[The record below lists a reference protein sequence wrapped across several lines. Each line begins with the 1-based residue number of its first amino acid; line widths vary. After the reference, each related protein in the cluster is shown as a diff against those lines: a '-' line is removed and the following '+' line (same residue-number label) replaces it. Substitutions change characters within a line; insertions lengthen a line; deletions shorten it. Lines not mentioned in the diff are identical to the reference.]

1 MDQFISE
8 KPIYVQIMELI
19 KKDIVSGKLKLNDPV
34 SSVRELAMT
43 YQVNPN
49 TVQRALSECEKEG
62 YLRSDRTSGRYVSA
76 DETAVKQLKESMLH
90 EWVSSLVRQC
100 QDIGLEEHQVCELIH
115 RMYQKEGNP
124 A

>member
-19 KKDIVSGKLKLNDPV
+19 KKDIVSGKLKLNDPI

-62 YLRSDRTSGRYVSA
+62 YLRSDRTSGRFVSA
-76 DETAVKQLKESMLH
+76 DEEAVKHLKESMLH

-100 QDIGLEEHQVCELIH
+100 KDIGLEEHHVCELIH
-115 RMYQKEGNP
+115 RMYQKERNP